1 MKIKIPPLILLLITG
16 AIMWLVA
23 HSDFAYPIPVPYPLA
38 LSVASAAFGFLIA
51 LRAMRQFKAAE
62 TTVNPLA
69 PESATSLVNSGVYR
83 RSRNPMYAGLLFIL
97 AGWALW
103 LGSLTS
109 VVVIA
114 LFVLAITELQI
125 KPEEKALRELFGE
138 DYEQYCRQVRRW
150 V

>member
-1 MKIKIPPLILLLITG
+1 MKNKIPPPVLLLITG

-23 HSDFAYPIPVPYPLA
+23 RSEYGYPIAVPYPLA
-38 LSVASAAFGFLIA
+38 LAIA
-51 LRAMRQFKAAE
+51 LAATGLFIAVLAMRRFNAAE

-69 PESATSLVNSGVYR
+69 PESATSLVDGGIYR
-83 RSRNPMYAGLLFIL
+83 RTRNPMYAGLLLIL

-109 VVVIA
+109 IAVIV
-114 LFVLAITELQI
+114 LFVVAITELQI
-125 KPEEKALRELFGE
+125 KPEEKALRALFGGA
-138 DYEQYCRQVRRW
+138 YEEYCRKVRRW